1 MSGIERQIDKLWRVV
16 LPISFRRRLALT
28 ENSKVRIS
36 LDDNAIIITPSK
48 NCCALCGAD
57 SNPHSDIQLCDV
69 CIEKVKSM

>member
-1 MSGIERQIDKLWRVV
+1 MSGIERQIDKLGRVV

-48 NCCALCGAD
+48 NVVHCAVQ
-57 SNPHSDIQLCDV
+57 IQTRIGIYNYVTSVL
-69 CIEKVKSM
+69 KK